1 MQASCQLSKGGCLH
15 ADHLLMASAGGC
27 ATLGN
32 DSAAPQSCQGAH
44 CVAPP
49 QGTGAPI
56 TRGDNNRPPL
66 PSGTVTNE
74 SPLSKPPMAPSPF
87 LPLGNWQGSA
97 ASSRVRLWD
106 ALGSLPFA
114 GRGVMEDYP
123 PASHSRAGSQSALS
137 PQSNLYR
144 PALKHNICSPPCHQ
158 NKSFLLS
165 SQVCLYCR
173 EGTHPRVSSC
183 SCCSNGLLSSVS
195 LKPVQ
200 RTNQPPYLMRKKLM
214 RLHLSC

>member
-32 DSAAPQSCQGAH
+32 DSAAPWSCQGAH
-44 CVAPP
+44 CVTAPR
-49 QGTGAPI
+49 GTGAPI

-66 PSGTVTNE
+66 APGTVTNE
-74 SPLSKPPMAPSPF
+74 SPLSKAPMDPSPF
-87 LPLGNWQGSA
+87 LPLGSWQGSA
-97 ASSRVRLWD
+97 ASSRVSLWD
-106 ALGSLPFA
+106 APGSLPFA

-123 PASHSRAGSQSALS
+123 PASHSRAGSHSALS

-158 NKSFLLS
+158 NKFPPQLSGVPLLPGGDTPS
-165 SQVCLYCR
+165 RCL
-173 EGTHPRVSSC
+173 
-183 SCCSNGLLSSVS
+183 CCSNGLLSSVS
-195 LKPVQ
+195 LRPVQ